1 MEKDFIEVVDEDL
14 TPLEQ
19 LEVIKFRTTKRAN
32 GSIAIQQTDQRKV
45 KQLVHKHLIESI
57 GDTVEIN
64 EVQNALLLEYTHEE
78 WGAIV
83 VELKAIIKPL
93 DFDSMTLIDEWQ
105 EKQEKA
111 KAKK

>member
-1 MEKDFIEVVDEDL
+1 MEKDFIEVVDKDL

-45 KQLVHKHLIESI
+45 KALIHEHLVESL
-57 GDTVEIN
+57 GESVEVN

-93 DFDSMTLIDEWQ
+93 DFDSMTLIEEWQ